1 MKTTLFYGFIFF
13 MAFVIIPAA
22 LPGIINIILG
32 G

>member
-1 MKTTLFYGFIFF
+1 MKDLFYSFMFF

-22 LPGIINIILG
+22 LPGLVNIILG